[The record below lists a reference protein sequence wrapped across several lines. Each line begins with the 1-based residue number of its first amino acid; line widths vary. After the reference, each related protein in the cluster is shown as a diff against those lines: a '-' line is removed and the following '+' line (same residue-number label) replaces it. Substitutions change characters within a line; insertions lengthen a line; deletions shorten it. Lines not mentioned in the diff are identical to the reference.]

1 MEAILNFLRQ
11 EDAAVVVLAIL
22 INLLT
27 GLIKLPLKKL
37 AARAEEPARYTRYL
51 TFLPVIL
58 GFFVSVGYDLL
69 FGRGR
74 FTFDEALCETWLASS
89 GLSLAI
95 YAFAEK
101 FIPSRKKIL
110 SEEEAKANG
119 ALVEALKEKYLGET
133 NEQAAEE
140 TVSGEQA
147 AELSAAELSAAAR
160 EEAPAC
166 GGTPGAR
173 GAAALNNAA
182 FGRIILREDHDKTE

>member
-11 EDAAVVVLAIL
+11 EDAAVVVLAVL

-74 FTFDEALCETWLASS
+74 FTFDEVLCETWLASS

-110 SEEEAKANG
+110 SEE
-119 ALVEALKEKYLGET
+119 
-133 NEQAAEE
+133 
-140 TVSGEQA
+140 
-147 AELSAAELSAAAR
+147 
-160 EEAPAC
+160 
-166 GGTPGAR
+166 
-173 GAAALNNAA
+173 
-182 FGRIILREDHDKTE
+182 

>member
-11 EDAAVVVLAIL
+11 EDAAVVVLAVL

-133 NEQAAEE
+133 HEQAAEE
-140 TVSGEQA
+140 TVFGEQ
-147 AELSAAELSAAAR
+147 AAELSAAAR

-166 GGTPGAR
+166 GGTSGAR

-182 FGRIILREDHDKTE
+182 FGRIILREDHDKAE

>member
-11 EDAAVVVLAIL
+11 EDAAVVVLAVL

-101 FIPSRKKIL
+101 FIPSRKN
-110 SEEEAKANG
+110 SERRRGKGERRTGGG
-119 ALVEALKEKYLGET
+119 AERKYLGET
-133 NEQAAEE
+133 HEQAAEE
-140 TVSGEQA
+140 TVSGEQ
-147 AELSAAELSAAAR
+147 AAELSAAAR

-182 FGRIILREDHDKTE
+182 FGRIILREDHDKAE

>member
-51 TFLPVIL
+51 
-58 GFFVSVGYDLL
+58 
-69 FGRGR
+69 
-74 FTFDEALCETWLASS
+74 TFDEALCETWLASS

-133 NEQAAEE
+133 HEQTAEE
-140 TVSGEQA
+140 TVSGEQ
-147 AELSAAELSAAAR
+147 AAELSAAAR